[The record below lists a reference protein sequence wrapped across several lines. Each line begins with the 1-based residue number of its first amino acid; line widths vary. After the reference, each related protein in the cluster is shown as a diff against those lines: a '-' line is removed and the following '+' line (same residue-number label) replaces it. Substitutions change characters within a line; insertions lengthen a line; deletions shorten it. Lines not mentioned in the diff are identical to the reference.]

1 MARVYIEEIKK
12 YLDQEVTLKGW
23 VYNIRRSGKLQ
34 FIQLRDGSEVIQCVI
49 FRNDVGE
56 ELFEQAK
63 RLTQESSLW
72 VTGLVV
78 TDERSPLGYE
88 LQVRQFGIYQIASEY
103 PITPKEH
110 GTDF

>member
-78 TDERSPLGYE
+78 TDERSRSATNCKYANLVSTRLPLNT
-88 LQVRQFGIYQIASEY
+88 RSPRKSMA
-103 PITPKEH
+103 PI
-110 GTDF
+110 F